1 MNTLEYALVFTGLIA
16 YLVLSLSLI
25 TIPAP
30 MFSSRTLLS
39 AIASVAYRPTSEVTI
54 RLHVPKDVIVVIHGN
69 VIEVQGY
76 AINYGEVKD
85 FISLGVVRSY
95 SPQRL
100 ELNVELNSLRLTG
113 PKLYVLK
120 VSCPKA
126 GHVLIK
132 ITEIRRA

>member
-1 MNTLEYALVFTGLIA
+1 MNALEYALVFTGLIA

-25 TIPAP
+25 TIPEP
-30 MFSSRTLLS
+30 TFSPRILLS

-54 RLHVPKDVIVVIHGN
+54 RLYASKDVIVVIHSN

-76 AINYGEVKD
+76 VINYGEVKD
-85 FISLGVVRSY
+85 FISLGIVKSY
-95 SPQRL
+95 APQRL

-113 PKLYVLK
+113 PRLYVLK

-126 GHVLIK
+126 GHVLVEI
-132 ITEIRRA
+132 IEIRRV